1 MSRTP
6 QIEVDALLNLVMDE
20 QALKRQLTGILG
32 TSLQEAA
39 GSAKLGEGLANPKQL
54 QKMRR
59 ELEQQLTQAGEALG
73 EAIRL
78 STSKGIADSLSVL
91 RRDSMGKFKR
101 DLDNLM
107 NDPAKAGKAN
117 PRLASLAPLAADTRN
132 ELKRL
137 ISIFGKESVFSG
149 SYKELAAL
157 APQAQRQLLGV
168 TAAVKELAGM
178 PMVAK
183 RDLEAVR
190 RVVNDKSTAKYLQM
204 QAQDRERLAK
214 ANQAL
219 ALQSQNLNRL
229 AGQLSKM
236 GFGDLASEIKA
247 ADQARAKLIREFSKV
262 TNPTSIDQRKAA
274 QREAAERAEFKAS
287 RDAEK
292 ARRAALKREIKQR
305 EAQQRAAGTYQTVVG
320 PRTLVTRKTPLRPGL
335 AAAASA
341 EERFRAGLESREIMR
356 GAAKLSTTAV
366 REQARLQERLRDAD
380 LLREDPLEKARQGI
394 AAQRAIQRERELRKQ
409 AGIDQKEQARLQAR
423 LRDAD
428 QLREDPLE
436 KARQGIAANRAL
448 VLGRQD
454 KAQREALDNW
464 FRKAADPENRTVMQR
479 MFDDIRKGSAAA
491 AAQGVASAR
500 LAEERRLKRTATY
513 INAQRIIGDAGGIG
527 NLRNVTDIQ
536 TAGAGL
542 RQAYKEAEKVAALA
556 PAGSKAYTEAVSEMS
571 RLRDQRDAL
580 ARQLV
585 QVRQA
590 AKGTD
595 DSAAYQRRLQAMDSP
610 NQPKGVMEK
619 LRDQVREGTYL
630 ALQRAEKEKAAQ
642 ARREAKYQDAT
653 RIIRGVGG
661 IDKLSQPLDLDIVRA
676 GLRQAY
682 DSRQK
687 DLAAIS
693 QTRGANSPEYREA
706 LGKLN
711 AIRAERDQL
720 AARIREIRA
729 GGGGAGGPG
738 GPGGAGPGN
747 RKGAEFSG
755 GERLLT
761 QFSRYAIGYGG
772 LYQLLGLVGQ
782 LKTEVIA
789 LDKAFF
795 SIKAV
800 TQATDRQ
807 MLGVARSIRE
817 VALNTNFTTKEI
829 AEAAQL
835 LGQAGVLPED
845 MDATLASTARFASAT
860 NSSLTVAADLMST
873 VRTVYKTLDEGVIG
887 DQLTRAIN
895 LSKLTAEDLK
905 TILSLTAQT
914 ASSYNVNL
922 EQLLGAVTTLRN
934 AGIKPST
941 VATGLRQA
949 MLEIFNPD
957 SATTK
962 ALLKRYKEM
971 GEEIDAKGVSQRFFG
986 FSNAANPLLAA
997 LGELRRLG
1005 FTDEGQKTLQR
1016 GVDIRAFNAI
1026 QALLQNYKE
1035 LEQAENKITFGQSAS
1050 VGAEIQLKSLAAS
1063 MENLGASVVVLAEQI
1078 SGGLVRALAEGATE
1092 ATNLIERLT
1101 ELDTDLKASG
1111 QGGIGSIFGG
1121 AAFGGALGGLL
1132 TRGGGFKSR
1141 VGGVLGGAGL
1151 GAIAA
1156 APSESNS
1163 EGFSLTEGAAIASSV
1178 AFIGSLLSVFGRR
1191 LKVFKKVADK
1201 IESSGVG
1208 KKALGVLDKFGDVDE
1223 NGKGDW
1229 GQRLGNIATL
1239 LSGVGLLAGLADQI
1253 LGEDVQGLEQ
1263 LQAKANA
1270 AAAQASKA
1278 RKALEANASLVDE
1291 YDTAQSTPQ
1300 DGTTAAAFAKYRD
1313 ALTNYELDMVEV
1325 FGQRTAEVNR
1335 QLQEL
1340 LVEYVNTTASF
1351 RPGIRAEMEAL
1362 LGNKLGEE
1370 VTDKNLFDLGSSAE
1384 QLRSSVEG
1392 LVEGTKQ
1399 TIERVTDNIRTARAE
1414 GVDPSKVDLAMS
1426 EAYSERYEV
1435 LNDII
1440 NGVSDLSPEEIEEE
1454 LRNLMERFV
1463 ELVDERPKNEA
1474 KARAASINSLAQQLA
1489 AALAQSDNAAEI
1501 STAVSSISNS
1511 VEYIG
1516 LSVESRMQG
1525 ILAGLSRYQGEI
1537 DEKIKASEARL
1548 AQLKAGGPIA
1558 EQLNAEEI
1566 AKEQENLRGLQGMQS
1581 TYQAEEDKALNDLLA
1596 QQLAREER
1604 NNAYSAKART
1614 DFGRSLGGVAS
1625 NEDVQKILDDPRL
1638 QRELQLTAEER
1649 KFLQENRDAY
1659 RMGGDASALEA
1670 RLTRGTKTD
1679 EGETVNSEDFE
1690 RFLQINQK
1698 LVENVAQVTEKEKRR
1713 LRDEQNTISTDTY
1726 RQQTEAETRIKLAE
1740 HEKNFALLSSNSP
1753 SNPVIAKYEAERT
1766 VREKELLQARAEAE
1780 DAAADGSANSAAKQQ
1795 AVFKAEAALQTL
1807 DIELEQEL
1815 AKYKARAESVSAQAK
1830 REMDEE
1836 AKKQARIAVTQTA
1849 LEQRKV
1855 KQDFDEAIRIG
1866 DQEGFLALSKQYE
1879 EVQERLRKQL
1889 EEELQARGH
1898 TAEQIKAEIDLRE
1911 DLNKPLADQV
1921 ENIRKLNSQISQMED
1936 LRYRMIGTGPQLG
1949 SQFNTAYL
1957 GADGFT
1963 TEEQIGAGVRDLAL
1977 IQAKMAD
1984 KAKRLRDPLFAKD
1997 EETVEKLK
2005 KELEDLEAQLGKTQA
2020 AVDQMTRGA
2029 ADSIYAAFSP
2039 RNLII
2044 ELENTSNTLAKM
2056 GTNIRSNMVSALDE
2070 MGDALARVAN
2080 EGGDVKEIF
2089 RDIINQFAT
2098 STLSMILQTNLREG
2112 AKGLIGGI
2120 TGKDGGGGGLGGVWG
2135 AIKGG
2140 FGQMFGF
2147 GQGADQPAESG
2158 GSGGT
2163 SQDAGLIGGIL
2174 GQILGESGETE
2185 TKTAT
2190 MNVQAGIVNVV
2201 GGTQGGGVVGT
2212 ASNFIGNLFDAPA
2225 SGADFM
2231 GPLPNTGSAGNF
2243 IGNLF
2248 DAPASGANFMGP
2260 LPNDKGAAGQMV
2272 DILAND
2278 VPKAVTEGMSQHSEG
2293 FFSSLSR
2300 GIGNLFGSLGNS
2312 LSGLFGGGGGAAGG
2326 GGGGLG
2332 GMLSGL
2338 FGGGGGGAGSGG
2350 AGAGAG
2356 GGNFF
2361 SKLFGGGGT
2370 GATGAAAGGG
2380 GMSGIMSGLGGAGMG
2395 AGIGASLG
2403 GALGG
2408 EKGQKWGA
2416 ILGALAGAFFGF
2428 GFSGGGHITRSG
2440 LVVGHGRR
2448 GVDSVP
2454 VEVKGTGQRGLL
2466 APGEGVLNVK
2476 AMDALGAD
2484 WVAAANNGKLFRKA
2498 VGGVIG
2504 HSYNA
2509 SQAAKAAAANSVART
2524 AAPAN
2529 QVNVNL
2535 KNVNVLDKSE
2545 IYSALQTREGEDIM
2559 INRLKARGALGE

>member
-178 PMVAK
+178 PIVAK

-247 ADQARAKLIREFSKV
+247 ADQARAKLIKEFSKV
-262 TNPTSIDQRKAA
+262 TNPTAIDQRQAA

-320 PRTLVTRKTPLRPGL
+320 PRTPVTRKTPLRPGL

-356 GAAKLSTTAV
+356 GAAKLSSTAV
-366 REQARLQERLRDAD
+366 REQARLQARLRDAD

-394 AAQRAIQRERELRKQ
+394 AAQRAIQREKELRKQ

-500 LAEERRLKRTATY
+500 LAEERRLRRTATY

-590 AKGTD
+590 ARGSD

-661 IDKLSQPLDLDIVRA
+661 IDKLSQPLDLEIVRA

-729 GGGGAGGPG
+729 GGGSGSGGPG
-738 GPGGAGPGN
+738 GPGGTGPGN

-761 QFSRYAIGYGG
+761 QFSRYAIGYGS

-934 AGIKPST
+934 SGIKPST

-1035 LEQAENKITFGQSAS
+1035 LEQAENKITFGQAAS
-1050 VGAEIQLKSLAAS
+1050 VAAEIQLKSLAAS

-1111 QGGIGSIFGG
+1111 EGGIGSIFGG

-1156 APSESNS
+1156 APGESNS
-1163 EGFSLTEGAAIASSV
+1163 EGFGLTEAATIASTV
-1178 AFIGSLLSVFGRR
+1178 AFIGSMLSVFGRR

-1208 KKALGVLDKFGDVDE
+1208 KKALSVLDKFGDVDE

-1239 LSGVGLLAGLADQI
+1239 LTGVGLLSGLADQI

-1278 RKALEANASLVDE
+1278 RKALEANASLVGE
-1291 YDTAQSTPQ
+1291 YDTTQSTPQ

-1335 QLQEL
+1335 QLQDL
-1340 LVEYVNTTASF
+1340 LIEYVNTTASF

-1362 LGNKLGEE
+1362 LGDKLREE
-1370 VTDKNLFDLGSSAE
+1370 ITDKNLFDLGSSAE

-1474 KARAASINSLAQQLA
+1474 KARAASINSMAQQLA

-1581 TYQAEEDKALNDLLA
+1581 TYEAEEEKALNDLLA

-1670 RLTRGTKTD
+1670 RLTRGTKND
-1679 EGETVNSEDFE
+1679 EGETVNSEEFE

-1726 RQQTEAETRIKLAE
+1726 RQQTEAEIRIKLAE
-1740 HEKNFALLSSNSP
+1740 HDKNFALLSSNSP

-1780 DAAADGSANSAAKQQ
+1780 DAAEDGSANLAAKQQ

-1855 KQDFDEAIRIG
+1855 KQDFDEAIRVG
-1866 DQEGFLALSKQYE
+1866 DQEGFLSLSKRYE
-1879 EVQERLRKQL
+1879 EVQEQLRKQL

-2089 RDIINQFAT
+2089 QEIINQFAT

-2147 GQGADQPAESG
+2147 GQGADQPAGSESSG
-2158 GSGGT
+2158 GA
-2163 SQDAGLIGGIL
+2163 SQDSGLIGGIL
-2174 GQILGESGETE
+2174 GQILGESGGTE

-2201 GGTQGGGVVGT
+2201 GGTQGGGVVGS
-2212 ASNFIGNLFDAPA
+2212 AGNFIGNLFNAPA

-2231 GPLPNTGSAGNF
+2231 GPLPN
-2243 IGNLF
+2243 
-2248 DAPASGANFMGP
+2248 
-2260 LPNDKGAAGQMV
+2260 DKGPAGQMV

-2293 FFSSLSR
+2293 FFSSLSS
-2300 GIGNLFGSLGNS
+2300 GIGNLFSSLGNS

-2326 GGGGLG
+2326 GGGLG
-2332 GMLSGL
+2332 GLLSGL
-2338 FGGGGGGAGSGG
+2338 FGGGGGAGSGG

-2356 GGNFF
+2356 AGGGGFF

-2380 GMSGIMSGLGGAGMG
+2380 GMSGLMSGLGGAGMG

-2454 VEVKGTGQRGLL
+2454 VAVKGTGQRGLL

-2524 AAPAN
+2524 VAPAN

-2535 KNVNVLDKSE
+2535 KNVNVMDKSE

>member
-20 QALKRQLTGILG
+20 QALKRQLTSILG

-178 PMVAK
+178 PIVAK

-274 QREAAERAEFKAS
+274 QREAAERAELKAS

-320 PRTLVTRKTPLRPGL
+320 PRTPVTRKTPLRPGL

-356 GAAKLSTTAV
+356 GAAKLSPTAV
-366 REQARLQERLRDAD
+366 REQARLQARLRDAD
-380 LLREDPLEKARQGI
+380 LLRENPLEEARQGI
-394 AAQRAIQRERELRKQ
+394 AAQRAIQREKELRKQ

-464 FRKAADPENRTVMQR
+464 FRKSADPENRTVMQR

-491 AAQGVASAR
+491 AAQGVAAAR
-500 LAEERRLKRTATY
+500 LAEERRLKRTATA
-513 INAQRIIGDAGGIG
+513 INAQRIIGEAGGIG

-542 RQAYKEAEKVAALA
+542 RQAYKEAEKLAALA

-590 AKGTD
+590 AKGND

-610 NQPKGVMEK
+610 NQPKGVMEQ

-661 IDKLSQPLDLDIVRA
+661 IDKLSQPLDLEIVRA

-729 GGGGAGGPG
+729 GGGAGGPG
-738 GPGGAGPGN
+738 GPGGPGGTGPGN
-747 RKGAEFSG
+747 RRRAEFSG

-761 QFSRYAIGYGG
+761 QFSRYAIGYGS

-873 VRTVYKTLDEGVIG
+873 VRTVYKTLDEGVIS

-934 AGIKPST
+934 SGIKPST

-1035 LEQAENKITFGQSAS
+1035 LEQAENKITFGQAAS

-1101 ELDTDLKASG
+1101 ELDTNLKASG

-1151 GAIAA
+1151 GAVAA

-1163 EGFSLTEGAAIASSV
+1163 EGFGLTEGAAIASTV
-1178 AFIGSLLSVFGRR
+1178 TFVGSLLSVFGRR

-1208 KKALGVLDKFGDVDE
+1208 KKVLGVLDKFGDVDE

-1253 LGEDVQGLEQ
+1253 LGEDVQGIEQ
-1263 LQAKANA
+1263 LQAKATA

-1278 RKALEANASLVDE
+1278 RKALEANASLVGE
-1291 YDTAQSTPQ
+1291 YDTTQSTPQ

-1335 QLQEL
+1335 QLQDL
-1340 LVEYVNTTASF
+1340 LIEYVNTTASF

-1362 LGNKLGEE
+1362 LGNKLGEQ

-1474 KARAASINSLAQQLA
+1474 KARAASINSMAQQLA
-1489 AALAQSDNAAEI
+1489 AALAQSDNEAEI

-1548 AQLKAGGPIA
+1548 AQLKGGGPVA
-1558 EQLNAEEI
+1558 EQLNAEKI
-1566 AKEQENLRGLQGMQS
+1566 AKEQENLRGLQRMQS
-1581 TYQAEEDKALNDLLA
+1581 TYEAEEEKALNDLLA

-1670 RLTRGTKTD
+1670 RLTRGTKND

-1780 DAAADGSANSAAKQQ
+1780 DAAEDGSANSAAKQQ

-1830 REMDEE
+1830 REMGEE

-1997 EETVEKLK
+1997 EETVEKLE
-2005 KELEDLEAQLGKTQA
+2005 KELEDLDAQLGKTKA

-2080 EGGDVKEIF
+2080 EGGNVKEVF
-2089 RDIINQFAT
+2089 QEIINQFAT

-2147 GQGADQPAESG
+2147 GQGGDQPAGSE

-2163 SQDAGLIGGIL
+2163 SQEAGLIGGIL
-2174 GQILGESGETE
+2174 GKILGEGGETE

-2201 GGTQGGGVVGT
+2201 GGTQGGGV
-2212 ASNFIGNLFDAPA
+2212 I
-2225 SGADFM
+2225 
-2231 GPLPNTGSAGNF
+2231 GSAGNF

-2248 DAPASGANFMGP
+2248 NAPASGADFMGP

-2272 DILAND
+2272 DILAKD
-2278 VPKAVTEGMSQHSEG
+2278 VPSAVTEGMSQQSEG
-2293 FFSSLSR
+2293 FFSSLSE
-2300 GIGNLFGSLGNS
+2300 GIGNLFGSLVDSLSGLFGS
-2312 LSGLFGGGGGAAGG
+2312 GAGGGGGGGLGGLLSGLFGGGGGA
-2326 GGGGLG
+2326 
-2332 GMLSGL
+2332 
-2338 FGGGGGGAGSGG
+2338 GSGG
-2350 AGAGAG
+2350 AEAGAGAG
-2356 GGNFF
+2356 GGGFF

-2380 GMSGIMSGLGGAGMG
+2380 GMSGLMSGLGGAGMG
-2395 AGIGASLG
+2395 AGIGAALG

-2440 LVVGHGRR
+2440 LVVGHGPR

-2535 KNVNVLDKSE
+2535 KNVNVMDKSE